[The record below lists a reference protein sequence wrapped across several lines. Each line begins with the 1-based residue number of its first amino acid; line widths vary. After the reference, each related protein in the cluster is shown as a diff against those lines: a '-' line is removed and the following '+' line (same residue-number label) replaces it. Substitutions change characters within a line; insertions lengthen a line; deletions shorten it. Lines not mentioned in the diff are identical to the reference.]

1 MILYILAFML
11 LAFMGYIIYMDINKK
26 WPKDQKHEKNS

>member
-1 MILYILAFML
+1 MILYILATL
-11 LAFMGYIIYMDINKK
+11 LLSFGCLILYMDHNKK